1 MFHGP
6 VGDIRCCKL
15 WALVKVLFNTV
26 WLHSQDRGKKKKKEV
41 LRDNSVLMSL
51 GVLSLVIETLIV
63 LLFVCCICFVFYFES
78 KRFQQQTKEDKVL
91 QKRQYL
97 LLLLS
102 ESQAKVSVFAHLWSK
117 FYP

>member
-1 MFHGP
+1 MTLDVASCGHLLRFYLTQFG
-6 VGDIRCCKL
+6 C
-15 WALVKVLFNTV
+15 TV
-26 WLHSQDRGKKKKKEV
+26 RTEEKKKKEV

-91 QKRQYL
+91 QKRQCL

-102 ESQAKVSVFAHLWSK
+102 ESQAKTLVFAHLWSK